1 MKQPISPSGSRNLPP
16 LLEQLRLLLP
26 DDGRVLEIASGPG
39 QHLIAYAK
47 AFPKLKWQ
55 GSDVDPR
62 AFASIDAWCAEEAL
76 ENVRPPLVIDAS
88 DANWSKQVD
97 APLAAVIV
105 VNMCHISP
113 WEATVGLVGGAAKA
127 LSAGGSLL
135 IYGPFKRDGA
145 HTAPSNAQFDASLR
159 AQNPAW
165 GVRSVEEINAVAQ
178 TAGLA
183 QAEWYPMP
191 SNNAVLSLRKR

>member
-16 LLEQLRLLLP
+16 LLEQLRVLLP
-26 DDGRVLEIASGPG
+26 GEGRVLEIASGPG

-62 AFASIDAWCAEEAL
+62 AFASIDAWCAQEAL
-76 ENVRPPLVIDAS
+76 ENVLPPLAIDAS
-88 DANWSKQVD
+88 APSWSEQID
-97 APLAAVIV
+97 TPLVAVIV

-113 WEATVGLVGGAAKA
+113 WQATVGLVDGAAKVLSPGAA
-127 LSAGGSLL
+127 LLM
-135 IYGPFKRDGA
+135 YGPFKRDGA
-145 HTAPSNAQFDASLR
+145 HTAPSNARFDQSLR

-165 GVRSVEEINAVAQ
+165 GVRNVEDITALAQ
-178 TAGLA
+178 AAGLA
-183 QAEWYPMP
+183 APEWHPMP
-191 SNNAVLSLRKR
+191 SNNAVLALRKP